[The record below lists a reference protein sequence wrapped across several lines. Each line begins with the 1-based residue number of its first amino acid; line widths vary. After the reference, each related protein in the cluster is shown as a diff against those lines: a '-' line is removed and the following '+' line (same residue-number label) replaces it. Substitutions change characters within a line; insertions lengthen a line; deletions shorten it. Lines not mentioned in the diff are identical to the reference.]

1 MTMSESPENME
12 IEVPSPQKE
21 EVKGIESRSDEEADD
36 EDEDND
42 ADQSESMI
50 DTVPVSPRFGGETR
64 QRSRKTVDRIG
75 MSPEVKVSKKFR
87 PTPASGSGIKLGEIS
102 KIADKLYKV
111 AVKDDALKR
120 LHRILY
126 GSDGTATGRKKE
138 IRLWNGTND
147 ESTKASMM
155 TGLAGAKS
163 VQMLKD
169 ICGYLSL
176 ATGGDRATLETRIFE
191 FLVHPSGS
199 TDPLKKK
206 TKKRKTEKSGKKKNR
221 VSSSGSSAFS
231 EFLKARMSDVLAK
244 AAGSM
249 SAQNIT
255 ELLTFEWKNMTES
268 ERSEYGTS
276 KTRLNERVHKVISK
290 SPKSEVDNEDTESS
304 SDSSSSS
311 GSSDSDSSSSSASSD
326 ESS

>member
-1 MTMSESPENME
+1 MSESPENME
-12 IEVPSPQKE
+12 IEISPPPKE
-21 EVKGIESRSDEEADD
+21 QDHHDDDTTPVSDEEADD
-36 EDEDND
+36 EDEEND

-50 DTVPVSPRFGGETR
+50 DTVPASPR
-64 QRSRKTVDRIG
+64 QRSRKTVERIG

-87 PTPASGSGIKLGEIS
+87 PTPASGAGMKLGEIS

-138 IRLWNGTND
+138 IRLWNGTRD
-147 ESTKASMM
+147 DAVKASMM
-155 TGLAGAKS
+155 TGLSGAKS

-176 ATGGDRATLETRIFE
+176 ATGGDRASLETRIFE
-191 FLVHPSGS
+191 FLVHPTGS
-199 TDPLKKK
+199 TDPVKK
-206 TKKRKTEKSGKKKNR
+206 TKKRKSKKSEKKKTTR
-221 VSSSGSSAFS
+221 EQSSSSGFSAF
-231 EFLKARMSDVLAK
+231 LKTRMPEVMTQ

-255 ELLTFEWKNMTES
+255 ELLTFEWKNMSES
-268 ERSEYGTS
+268 DRNSFGQTSRSTKS
-276 KTRLNERVHKVISK
+276 VDRVQKVIAK
-290 SPKSEVDNEDTESS
+290 SPKSEVESDEDSDNSS
-304 SDSSSSS
+304 SDSSSSGSS
-311 GSSDSDSSSSSASSD
+311 GSSDSSSSSSSD
-326 ESS
+326 ESP